1 MDVIMYK
8 HILVPVDGSDT
19 SNLALD
25 EAIKLAKELKSEL
38 RLVYVVD
45 VVAAY
50 ALTEAALPLADF
62 EKMSRDWGEKLL
74 AACADKARAA
84 GVAFNTKCL
93 IIDTLGNRVYDRIE
107 EEAKNWPAD
116 LIVIGTHGRRG
127 FNRLVLGSV
136 AEGVMRIATAPVLSI
151 RARAATAP

>member
-1 MDVIMYK
+1 MYK
-8 HILVPVDGSDT
+8 HMLVPIDGSDT

-25 EAIKLAKELKSEL
+25 EAIRLATELKSGL

-50 ALTEAALPLADF
+50 AMTEAALPLVEF

-84 GVAFNTKCL
+84 GVPCDTKCL
-93 IIDTLGNRVYDRIE
+93 VIDTLGDRVYDRIE
-107 EEAKNWPAD
+107 EEAKSWPAD

-127 FNRLVLGSV
+127 VNRLVLGSV
-136 AEGVMRIATAPVLSI
+136 AEGVTRIATVPVLSI
-151 RARAATAP
+151 RGDSARA

>member
-1 MDVIMYK
+1 MYK

-25 EAIKLAKELKSEL
+25 EAIRLAKELKSEL

-50 ALTEAALPLADF
+50 AMTEAALPLIEF
-62 EKMSRDWGEKLL
+62 EKMSREWGEKLL
-74 AACADKARAA
+74 ATCADKTRAA
-84 GVAFNTKCL
+84 GVPVDTKCV
-93 IIDTLGNRVYDRIE
+93 IIDRLGDRVYDRIE
-107 EEAKNWPAD
+107 EEAKSWPAD

-127 FNRLVLGSV
+127 VNRLVLGSV
-136 AEGVMRIATAPVLSI
+136 AEGVTRIATVPVLSI
-151 RARAATAP
+151 RGC

>member
-1 MDVIMYK
+1 MYK

-19 SNLALD
+19 SNVALD
-25 EAIKLAKELKSEL
+25 EAIKLAKELNSEL

-50 ALTEAALPLADF
+50 AMTEAALPLVEF

-74 AACADKARAA
+74 AGCAEKARTA
-84 GVAFNTKCL
+84 GLRFDTRCL
-93 IIDTLGNRVYDRIE
+93 VIDTLGNRVYDRIE
-107 EEAKNWPAD
+107 EEAKSWPAD

-127 FNRLVLGSV
+127 VNRLFLGSV
-136 AEGVMRIATAPVLSI
+136 AEGVMRIATTPVLSI
-151 RARAATAP
+151 RGRSAAA

>member
-1 MDVIMYK
+1 MYQ

-25 EAIKLAKELKSEL
+25 EAIRLAKELKSEL

-50 ALTEAALPLADF
+50 AMTEAALPLAEF

-74 AACADKARAA
+74 ATCADKARAA
-84 GVAFNTKCL
+84 GVPFDAKCL
-93 IIDTLGNRVYDRIE
+93 VVDTLGHRVCDRIE
-107 EEAKNWPAD
+107 EEAKSWPAD

-127 FNRLVLGSV
+127 VNRLLLGSV
-136 AEGVMRIATAPVLSI
+136 AEGVMRIATAPVLST
-151 RARAATAP
+151 RGPSAAA

>member
-1 MDVIMYK
+1 MYK

-25 EAIKLAKELKSEL
+25 EAIRLARELKSEL

-50 ALTEAALPLADF
+50 AMTEAALPLVEF

-74 AACADKARAA
+74 ATCAERVCAA
-84 GVAFNTKCL
+84 GVGFETKCL
-93 IIDTLGNRVYDRIE
+93 VIDTLGNRVYDRIE
-107 EEAKNWPAD
+107 EEAKSWPAD

-127 FNRLVLGSV
+127 VNRLVMGSV

-151 RARAATAP
+151 RGKPAA

>member
-1 MDVIMYK
+1 MYN

-19 SNLALD
+19 SSLALD
-25 EAIKLAKELKSEL
+25 EAIRLAKELKSQL
-38 RLVYVVD
+38 RLVYVID

-50 ALTEAALPLADF
+50 AMTEAALPLIDF

-74 AACADKARAA
+74 AACADKAHAA
-84 GVAFNTKCL
+84 GVAFDTKCL
-93 IIDTLGNRVYDRIE
+93 VIDTLGHRVYERIE

-127 FNRLVLGSV
+127 VNRLVLGSV

-151 RARAATAP
+151 RGHSTTTT